1 LSAAPDNPR
10 PFIPVWLDEAGMP
23 PAEFRLY
30 CHLCR
35 RTDKETGIAWPKV
48 ESMAEK
54 CGTSD
59 RTVKRLLTSLVTRG
73 LIANLGKPFAG
84 SCRYRILANS
94 DTTAP
99 IDAPPIVTPRPRLIA
114 NEDTTAPIDAPPI
127 VPFDAPNSD
136 TTTPPIVTP
145 RPQEGTLKKVL
156 QRRESKVQ
164 TDEESE
170 PLPFESAAFRDAW
183 QEWEQHRR
191 EIKKPLT
198 PANRRGTLK
207 KLAAMGEPQ
216 AIATIEHVVANGWQ
230 GLFQGTYQTR
240 PAAATGQPATAPP
253 ANPRILIVGGRS
265 ISITSPQS

>member
-1 LSAAPDNPR
+1 MPTLASLS
-10 PFIPVWLDEAGMP
+10 
-23 PAEFRLY
+23 PA
-30 CHLCR
+30 HVA
-35 RTDKETGIAWPKV
+35 TGF
-48 ESMAEK
+48 
-54 CGTSD
+54 
-59 RTVKRLLTSLVTRG
+59 L
-73 LIANLGKPFAG
+73 
-84 SCRYRILANS
+84 
-94 DTTAP
+94 
-99 IDAPPIVTPRPRLIA
+99 PIVTPRPRLIA